1 MKLISYEH
9 EGRAGYGHVTPAG
22 VVALGE
28 RLPGFPD
35 LRSLLAAD
43 ALGQAEAL
51 AGRVS
56 PDLALGE
63 VRLHR
68 PIPYPR
74 KIVCVGVNYAD
85 RNAEYR
91 DGSEAPKYPS
101 LFVRFPDSLV
111 AHGET
116 IRRPPESVQLDY
128 EGEIAIVIGR
138 GGRRIPR
145 EQARA
150 HVAGLTIMNEGTV
163 RDWLR
168 HGKFNV
174 TQGKNFVATGG
185 IGPWIV
191 TADAC
196 GDFADIGLRTR
207 VNGELRQEDNTARMM
222 FPFDMLVS
230 YLSTFMRLEP
240 GDIIVTGT
248 PTGAGARFDPP
259 RWLVP
264 GDRVEVEVDGIGVLS
279 NPVDD
284 EDATDGRAGPH
295 DD

>member
-9 EGRAGYGHVTPAG
+9 EGRAGYGHVAGSG

-28 RLPGFPD
+28 RLPRFPD
-35 LRSLLAAD
+35 LRSLLAAG

-51 AGRVS
+51 ARIS
-56 PDLALGE
+56 PDLGLDE
-63 VRLHR
+63 VRLCR
-68 PIPYPR
+68 PIPYPG

-91 DGSEAPKYPS
+91 DGSDAPEYPS

-145 EQARA
+145 GQARA

-174 TQGKNFVATGG
+174 TQGKNFVATGA

-191 TADAC
+191 TTDAC

-207 VNGELRQEDNTARMM
+207 VNGELRQEDNTARLM

-240 GDIIVTGT
+240 GDIIATGT

-284 EDATDGRAGPH
+284 EDTANEDTANG
-295 DD
+295 